1 MQETHIQSL
10 GCKDPLG
17 EEMATQSSILAWKLP
32 YTYKNVRII
41 LFLYILFYIRL
52 LVKGKHEKQVR
63 LILFIFFV
71 RDGSVSSKFFFLT
84 FCSPII
90 LLIGWGR
97 ETQTRIIFEVFAQI
111 KKLTNMCL
119 DFRYSCFWCL
129 SIHYNTKYNNS
140 GCMFLIMFLFIKYGE
155 HWDKFHALG
164 VLLFLILLLPLNK
177 PLSGN

>member
-1 MQETHIQSL
+1 MSQVLSFVSSCILEQQL
-10 GCKDPLG
+10 KD
-17 EEMATQSSILAWKLP
+17 
-32 YTYKNVRII
+32 
-41 LFLYILFYIRL
+41 
-52 LVKGKHEKQVR
+52 
-63 LILFIFFV
+63 
-71 RDGSVSSKFFFLT
+71 RDSVSFWKKSPLL
-84 FCSPII
+84 PII